1 MKRFILKHLSTIVF
15 SLVLLINIFVLIASG
30 EIGSRIIFAKWNRG
44 SIYLRRGYIGSK
56 HFLIEH
62 PNDVSVRSV
71 NFSRVRTGILD
82 NDTIQKEQNGIEG
95 FQDFQIEVFGR
106 KDVLKKLS
114 FKEVVYA
121 DGKRIKI
128 SQQQIV
134 DISKIIFP
142 DLYS

>member
-1 MKRFILKHLSTIVF
+1 M
-15 SLVLLINIFVLIASG
+15 LIASG

-56 HFLIEH
+56 HFVIEP

-82 NDTIQKEQNGIEG
+82 NDTIQKGIEG

-106 KDVLKKLS
+106 KDVSKNYLLKKWCVLMVR
-114 FKEVVYA
+114 E
-121 DGKRIKI
+121 
-128 SQQQIV
+128 
-134 DISKIIFP
+134 
-142 DLYS
+142 